1 VDVVVANIRRHLTSY
16 ENADETLEAVRLK
29 IMAVPLSG
37 LDFWRA
43 NVYAARGRKASG
55 MIN

>member
-1 VDVVVANIRRHLTSY
+1 MDVVVANIRRHLASY
-16 ENADETLEAVRLK
+16 ENADETLEAVRSK